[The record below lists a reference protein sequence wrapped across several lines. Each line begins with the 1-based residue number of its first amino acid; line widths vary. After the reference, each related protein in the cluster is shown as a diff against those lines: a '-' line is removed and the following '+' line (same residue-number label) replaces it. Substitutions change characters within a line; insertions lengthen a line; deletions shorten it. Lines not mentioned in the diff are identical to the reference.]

1 MALINCIECTKSIS
15 DLAEICPHCGA
26 PVELSKKA
34 LEKKPEVKCFE
45 CENILKEGE
54 EVCTNCGVNQSLNTK
69 VEVAENDIPVKET
82 PEKVAVIK
90 NDLNAGMKKNEK
102 KTVVP
107 PKIEEPKERIKIQQ
121 APKKSKWFR
130 NLIIVIAIL
139 LGLAFVGFKMLPNNT
154 QRDMIQG
161 LGLEQSEFVG
171 SNSMSSY
178 VELGEVV
185 SRNTLFGKWGITG
198 TMINVHPDKTIY
210 SVTIRFK
217 FSDGDEERTKNVKM
231 KSNDLFPKLFDMKID
246 GHKGASFYGA
256 EVISAN

>member
-15 DLAEICPHCGA
+15 DLAETCPNCGA
-26 PVELSKKA
+26 PVHLSKQA

-45 CENILKEGE
+45 CATILKENQDI
-54 EVCTNCGVNQSLNTK
+54 CLNCGVNQSLNK
-69 VEVAENDIPVKET
+69 KEVIEEKSPVKEISISNT
-82 PEKVAVIK
+82 ER
-90 NDLNAGMKKNEK
+90 EK
-102 KTVVP
+102 KENKKVVP
-107 PKIEEPKERIKIQQ
+107 PIVEKTKERVLSQDH
-121 APKKSKWFR
+121 PKKSKWFR
-130 NLIIVIAIL
+130 NLIILLVL
-139 LGLAFVGFKMLPNNT
+139 LGLTFVGFKMLPNNT
-154 QRDMIQG
+154 QRELIQG

-178 VELGEVV
+178 VELGEVI

-198 TMINVHPDKTIY
+198 TMVNVHPDKTIY

-256 EVISAN
+256 EVIDAN